1 MMAARNFGMYCGQ
14 PRNKGERKMA
24 YQFGIRG
31 ERNEFVLCSKE
42 VKSQRKET
50 LCTNRLWEHR

>member
-1 MMAARNFGMYCGQ
+1 
-14 PRNKGERKMA
+14 MA

-42 VKSQRKET
+42 VKSQRKKET